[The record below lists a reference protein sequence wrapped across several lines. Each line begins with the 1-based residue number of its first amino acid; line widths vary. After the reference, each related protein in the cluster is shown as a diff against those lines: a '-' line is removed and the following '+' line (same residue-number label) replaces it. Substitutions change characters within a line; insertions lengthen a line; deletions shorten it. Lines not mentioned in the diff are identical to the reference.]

1 MGLHTLCQKQITC
14 TSLNTNMRYFYP
26 IIRRENTSCFFLM
39 KNRWN
44 VFYLLLYKHLL
55 HFFTQWH
62 WWLSQWIL
70 SRQFHTQYKEPSL
83 LQSLSSGTA
92 SLFALH
98 SSISFWF
105 WIHQCDLRET
115 SVYLAYL
122 SRVWDQFFI
131 YLFFLS
137 LIPPLWKVLER
148 LLVLRLF
155 SHMVFWAC
163 HHFIKFYHFY
173 RHWRGAVE
181 FFFLSWKIW
190 VN

>member
-62 WWLSQWIL
+62 WWLSQWVL

-131 YLFFLS
+131 Y
-137 LIPPLWKVLER
+137 
-148 LLVLRLF
+148 
-155 SHMVFWAC
+155 
-163 HHFIKFYHFY
+163 
-173 RHWRGAVE
+173 
-181 FFFLSWKIW
+181 FFFSLSFHLFEKCWKGYLCSGFLVIW
-190 VN
+190 YFEHVTILSIFTISVDTEGVQ

>member
-1 MGLHTLCQKQITC
+1 MFSIFFYINICF
-14 TSLNTNMRYFYP
+14 TSLRSGTDD
-26 IIRRENTSCFFLM
+26 FLSEFCQDNFILNI
-39 KNRWN
+39 KNLLFCRA
-44 VFYLLLYKHLL
+44 FLLEQPASLLYTVQSA
-55 HFFTQWH
+55 FDFGFTNVTWERLQCIWH
-62 WWLSQWIL
+62 IFQEFEIN
-70 SRQFHTQYKEPSL
+70 
-83 LQSLSSGTA
+83 
-92 SLFALH
+92 
-98 SSISFWF
+98 
-105 WIHQCDLRET
+105 
-115 SVYLAYL
+115 
-122 SRVWDQFFI
+122 FFI